1 MTNKIEAWA
10 VVRTDG
16 TLMQTYNSE
25 SAALS
30 AAIKWK
36 AQSVSTTKPEDYRVV
51 RLVEETQPEE
61 ETPKVKMT
69 QAEFDEFKDLFDRGN
84 VYFFLSKV
92 IEHESQYPNLFK
104 RLVTATKKGDDISQ
118 IRFAK
123 LYQEF
128 DPEHPEKTVEV
139 ERKKKWF
146 VRSKGFTRGNYTYS
160 KIDRS
165 GTIVHQT
172 FEKSDAMSFDTQEEA
187 EKWVNPL
194 NEAVL
199 LEVEE

>member
-16 TLMQTYNSE
+16 SIIMAYNSKNAAK
-25 SAALS
+25 SAATLFHTRS
-30 AAIKWK
+30 L
-36 AQSVSTTKPEDYRVV
+36 STTYPNDYRVV
-51 RLVEETQPEE
+51 RLVEET
-61 ETPKVKMT
+61 
-69 QAEFDEFKDLFDRGN
+69 AN
-84 VYFFLSKV
+84 
-92 IEHESQYPNLFK
+92 
-104 RLVTATKKGDDISQ
+104 
-118 IRFAK
+118 
-123 LYQEF
+123 
-128 DPEHPEKTVEV
+128 

-146 VRSKGFTRGNYTYS
+146 VRSKGFMRGEYTYS

-165 GTIVHQT
+165 GVIVQQT

>member
-25 SAALS
+25 SAAFS

-36 AQSVSTTKPEDYRVV
+36 AQSMSTTQPEDFKVV
-51 RLVEETQPEE
+51 RLVEETHSVVEK
-61 ETPKVKMT
+61 PKVKMT
-69 QAEFDEFKDLFDRGN
+69 QSEFNEW
-84 VYFFLSKV
+84 
-92 IEHESQYPNLFK
+92 Q
-104 RLVTATKKGDDISQ
+104 
-118 IRFAK
+118 K
-123 LYQEF
+123 LYSMHHKNRAYYALEALEDGEF
-128 DPEHPEKTVEV
+128 SDLYAKFAAYIEDLPIFADLWVNYDPEHPEKTIEV

-146 VRSKGFTRGNYTYS
+146 VRSKGFMWEDYTYS
-160 KIDRS
+160 KINRT
-165 GTIVHQT
+165 GVVVQNT

>member
-25 SAALS
+25 SAAFS

-36 AQSVSTTKPEDYRVV
+36 AQSLSTTQPEDFKVV
-51 RLVEETQPEE
+51 RLVEETND
-61 ETPKVKMT
+61 K
-69 QAEFDEFKDLFDRGN
+69 
-84 VYFFLSKV
+84 
-92 IEHESQYPNLFK
+92 
-104 RLVTATKKGDDISQ
+104 
-118 IRFAK
+118 
-123 LYQEF
+123 
-128 DPEHPEKTVEV
+128 PEH
-139 ERKKKWF
+139 KKKWF
-146 VRSKGFTRGNYTYS
+146 VRSKGFVWGNYTYS
-160 KIDRS
+160 KIDRN
-165 GTIVHQT
+165 GVIVQQT

>member
-1 MTNKIEAWA
+1 MTNKIEAYA

-25 SAALS
+25 SAAFS

-36 AQSVSTTKPEDYRVV
+36 AQSMSTTQPEDFKVV
-51 RLVEETQPEE
+51 RLVEET
-61 ETPKVKMT
+61 
-69 QAEFDEFKDLFDRGN
+69 AN
-84 VYFFLSKV
+84 
-92 IEHESQYPNLFK
+92 
-104 RLVTATKKGDDISQ
+104 
-118 IRFAK
+118 
-123 LYQEF
+123 
-128 DPEHPEKTVEV
+128 

-146 VRSKGFTRGNYTYS
+146 VRSKGFMRGEYTYS
-160 KIDRS
+160 KIDRN
-165 GTIVHQT
+165 GVIVQQT

>member
-25 SAALS
+25 SVAFS

-36 AQSVSTTKPEDYRVV
+36 AQSMSTTQPEDFKVV
-51 RLVEETQPEE
+51 RLVEEMNDKP
-61 ETPKVKMT
+61 
-69 QAEFDEFKDLFDRGN
+69 
-84 VYFFLSKV
+84 
-92 IEHESQYPNLFK
+92 
-104 RLVTATKKGDDISQ
+104 
-118 IRFAK
+118 
-123 LYQEF
+123 
-128 DPEHPEKTVEV
+128 

-146 VRSKGFTRGNYTYS
+146 VRSKGFMWGDYTYARL
-160 KIDRS
+160 DNS
-165 GTIVHQT
+165 GVIVLHT

>member
-1 MTNKIEAWA
+1 MKVTNKIELWA
-10 VVRTDG
+10 VVQTDG

-25 SAALS
+25 SAAFS

-36 AQSVSTTKPEDYRVV
+36 AQSLSTTKPEDFKVV
-51 RLVEETQPEE
+51 RLVEETNDKP
-61 ETPKVKMT
+61 
-69 QAEFDEFKDLFDRGN
+69 
-84 VYFFLSKV
+84 
-92 IEHESQYPNLFK
+92 
-104 RLVTATKKGDDISQ
+104 
-118 IRFAK
+118 
-123 LYQEF
+123 
-128 DPEHPEKTVEV
+128 

-146 VRSKGFTRGNYTYS
+146 VRSKGFMWGDYTYS
-160 KIDRS
+160 KINRT
-165 GTIVHQT
+165 GVVVQNT